1 MTTGYSRS
9 DVTNVI
15 FCLRDY
21 IDHGFKSQVLLD
33 LSSNLRFPSSSLWVI
48 SPTIHLKRGELTVS
62 LSYKVQNW
70 LHYDVPDTI
79 CKHDSIEFFVADF
92 FEISSDEHNS
102 TFQFRNIT
110 ETQMTYA
117 WIATERRNA
126 LPDIKMAAIV
136 PPLAAT
142 ERTTLERV
150 RAEFK
155 SDTES
160 LAQSEAFSTS
170 SGAPNDDSVFR
181 KSSGGD
187 VGVSIEDLIEKQKK
201 GFGSKIASFVGFL
214 RPRRVQQSA
223 DKQTKLG
230 V

>member
-1 MTTGYSRS
+1 MGSGGRGNQCDCNSTSLS
-9 DVTNVI
+9 LEEAILIPVI
-15 FCLRDY
+15 PEDTLERKFYMDFRLWHILLMGFASVMAVVICVCCCVRFRIPRTKQEIEADY
-21 IDHGFKSQVLLD
+21 MRKKITRKFKKQLQCIQNTEMD
-33 LSSNLRFPSSSLWVI
+33 EMD
-48 SPTIHLKRGELTVS
+48 LKR
-62 LSYKVQNW
+62 
-70 LHYDVPDTI
+70 
-79 CKHDSIEFFVADF
+79 A
-92 FEISSDEHNS
+92 
-102 TFQFRNIT
+102 
-110 ETQMTYA
+110 
-117 WIATERRNA
+117 
-126 LPDIKMAAIV
+126 
-136 PPLAAT
+136 
-142 ERTTLERV
+142 LERV